1 MSNLFASQLVGL
13 EVHYRDIVA
22 NLSSIEKLANT
33 IVKSKDYND
42 LPALG
47 ISYDI
52 EEGIDDRAADALDV
66 FWELRNGYDSY
77 YDFAMQYFQQAPR
90 SDHSGTLSRI
100 LLIYEA
106 FDSLVSGAVSS
117 EIDVLARLWFYQ
129 IAKNTANDFGAT
141 IEDEESKCYREMSN
155 FKHLQHVTHYTIEK
169 LQYYFG
175 YLAEKPKA
183 EETATKPTEKE
194 LLDTVID

>member
-22 NLSSIEKLANT
+22 NLSSIEKLAKT

-77 YDFAMQYFQQAPR
+77 YDFAMQYF
-90 SDHSGTLSRI
+90 
-100 LLIYEA
+100 
-106 FDSLVSGAVSS
+106 
-117 EIDVLARLWFYQ
+117 
-129 IAKNTANDFGAT
+129 
-141 IEDEESKCYREMSN
+141 
-155 FKHLQHVTHYTIEK
+155 
-169 LQYYFG
+169 
-175 YLAEKPKA
+175 
-183 EETATKPTEKE
+183 
-194 LLDTVID
+194 